1 VNSISPELQLVRQT
15 IVPSLLDKAYINQ
28 KMPVDKF
35 AIFEI
40 NKVYQR
46 ELGLDE
52 ESVPVEKSRLGFV
65 LAERKT
71 QGTAYYKAKY
81 YVEELLESLN
91 INFEIKKLE
100 KDLPES
106 KPFEKKRAAEII
118 VDGEL
123 IGIVGEFK
131 NSVKRNFKLADYLAG
146 FEFDFDKLVELA
158 KPVKEINLNP
168 IVDKRDLTVE
178 TNKTYGEII
187 AKIEET
193 LAKNEISAKI
203 SPLAIYQPE
212 EIKHISVHLEFEQKI
227 DDKIVQQLEKIN

>member
-1 VNSISPELQLVRQT
+1 
-15 IVPSLLDKAYINQ
+15 
-28 KMPVDKF
+28 M
-35 AIFEI
+35 
-40 NKVYQR
+40 
-46 ELGLDE
+46 
-52 ESVPVEKSRLGFV
+52 PVEKSRLGFV

-81 YVEELLESLN
+81 YVEKLLESLN

-106 KPFEKKRAAEII
+106 KPFEKKRAAEI
-118 VDGEL
+118 VVNGEL

-146 FEFDFDKLVELA
+146 FELDFDKLVELA

-178 TNKTYGEII
+178 TSKTYGEIV
-187 AKIEET
+187 AKIKEI

-212 EIKHISVHLEFEQKI
+212 EIKHISVHLEFEQKV
-227 DDKIVQQLEKIN
+227 DDKIVQELEKIN